1 MYIQTITKLS
11 FMLPDEMEAMQEFI
25 KKNDMSGWKLHL
37 STVCATYTKT
47 QNWKVDIGE
56 SKND

>member
-11 FMLPDEMEAMQEFI
+11 FMLPDEVEAMQEFI

-37 STVCATYTKT
+37 STVSATYTKT